1 MNTEIKKISQE
12 FVSKEL
18 LLKTQMEQ
26 YKIEMDLRREESGKK
41 FLLKLVESYG
51 FNVGDRVETI
61 EEEKYFD
68 KEKGERV
75 KGKFSGKIKTIY
87 LKENIIHEIKQ
98 RSGYTSPMITNDVNE
113 RRSYLIPEYI
123 RYQEQYPKNDELE
136 NGVCLMYFLEFDDE
150 NIGYKKQ
157 WYSHDF
163 MSHRGLSD
171 VFKKIKDYEK
181 E

>member
-18 LLKTQMEQ
+18 LRKTQMEQ

-68 KEKGERV
+68 EEKGEYV
-75 KGKFSGKIKTIY
+75 KGKFSGEIKTIY
-87 LKENIIHEIKQ
+87 LRESISHEIKQ

-113 RRSYLIPEYI
+113 GRIYFIPESI

-136 NGVCLMYFLEFDDE
+136 NGVCLMYLLEFDDE
-150 NIGYKKQ
+150 NIRYKER
-157 WYSHDF
+157 WYSHGLYEY
-163 MSHRGLSD
+163 HLSD
-171 VFKKIKDYEK
+171 VFKKIKN
-181 E
+181 

>member
-87 LKENIIHEIKQ
+87 LKENIIHERKQ
-98 RSGYTSPMITNDVNE
+98 RSGYTSPMITNDVND
-113 RRSYLIPEYI
+113 STL
-123 RYQEQYPKNDELE
+123 
-136 NGVCLMYFLEFDDE
+136 F
-150 NIGYKKQ
+150 
-157 WYSHDF
+157 
-163 MSHRGLSD
+163 
-171 VFKKIKDYEK
+171 
-181 E
+181 